1 MSDYLEDLKRLKAE
15 VSLVATGQLENGVQ
29 HLPKPELEYVRKNPI
44 RRNLPRWLEGR
55 ESFLKGHYRLT
66 LESGQL
72 ESDLDT
78 DGFACERL
86 ECHYKTALST
96 VYLAEDGW
104 NHREQ
109 NRPGTEL
116 ELALKELVHVRVEGY
131 LRDYLRH
138 FRYRKPKGELVKA
151 VLASYPHV
159 QKALVEKEISH
170 VVAAAFI
177 LERSG
182 ISVSE
187 NTISYTLGEL
197 KAVEK

>member
-1 MSDYLEDLKRLKAE
+1 M
-15 VSLVATGQLENGVQ
+15 
-29 HLPKPELEYVRKNPI
+29 
-44 RRNLPRWLEGR
+44 
-55 ESFLKGHYRLT
+55 
-66 LESGQL
+66 
-72 ESDLDT
+72 
-78 DGFACERL
+78 
-86 ECHYKTALST
+86 
-96 VYLAEDGW
+96 
-104 NHREQ
+104 
-109 NRPGTEL
+109 
-116 ELALKELVHVRVEGY
+116 HVRVEAY